1 VPGTAELAGAVLLT
15 AAVGAPADL
24 PPAGMPALAPA
35 GSMDR
40 PALPVAEPGKRARGA
55 LRWREDHLPL
65 GKLRRH
71 GDWAALGNLER
82 AAARSSSRRGQL
94 RWHLSGCALRPQTGC
109 SEAR

>member
-1 VPGTAELAGAVLLT
+1 
-15 AAVGAPADL
+15 
-24 PPAGMPALAPA
+24 
-35 GSMDR
+35 MDR

-82 AAARSSSRRGQL
+82 AAYPDGL
-94 RWHLSGCALRPQTGC
+94 L
-109 SEAR
+109 